1 LTAADA
7 PDRPSIRRNSM
18 NPVARVRHVLAR
30 RPWLYWLA
38 VLVLAATAGLVVADA
53 AAGVEAARRS
63 WGTTRPVVVA
73 AVDVAPGQL
82 LADHVEVRTRPEPM
96 VPAGAVSELPPM
108 ATARQRVGAGEI
120 VTAHD
125 VSATPGPRALIPDGW
140 RAVPVAELVPL
151 GAAVGD
157 EVTAASGGVVL
168 ADDGVV
174 VAELADGVLVAVP
187 ADVAAQVAHASVTG
201 ELTLML
207 EP

>member
-1 LTAADA
+1 
-7 PDRPSIRRNSM
+7 
-18 NPVARVRHVLAR
+18 
-30 RPWLYWLA
+30 
-38 VLVLAATAGLVVADA
+38 
-53 AAGVEAARRS
+53 
-63 WGTTRPVVVA
+63 
-73 AVDVAPGQL
+73 
-82 LADHVEVRTRPEPM
+82 
-96 VPAGAVSELPPM
+96 M

-120 VTAHD
+120 VMAHD

-187 ADVAAQVAHASVTG
+187 ADVAAQVAHASVTA